1 MKDWF
6 KADAI
11 PQNEVM
17 CGADVFENEIKAA
30 GVGFACEWFGH
41 ERDGHFAK
49 ETVNALCE
57 RAEIN
62 NPYELKNG
70 KYELLQD

>member
-6 KADAI
+6 EAGVI
-11 PQNEVM
+11 PETEAT
-17 CGADVFENEIKAA
+17 CGADVFENTIKYM

-41 ERDGHFAK
+41 EHDGHFAK
-49 ETVNALCE
+49 EMVNTLCE

-62 NPYELKNG
+62 NPYALKCG
-70 KYELLQD
+70 EYVLIQD